1 MNEKVRKL
9 VTMAMVAALSIVLV
23 YVIHFPIFP
32 AASFLEYD
40 PADIPILIGTFAYGP
55 LAGVLLTVVVS
66 VIQGMTVSSGSG
78 LMGIAMHIFATSILV
93 LVAGNIYRVK
103 HTKKG
108 AVLAL
113 SKALAQEL
121 GPSGIRVNAICPGV
135 IQTDMC
141 ANVAPEVM
149 ESLREQ
155 TPIEKLGRPE
165 DVAQAMAY
173 LIDAPF
179 VTGQVLGVNGGF
191 VIT

>member
-1 MNEKVRKL
+1 METEN
-9 VTMAMVAALSIVLV
+9 ALQAPHQLQLDSRSRLHMTGVIEVESFDEATIVLTTTRGT
-23 YVIHFPIFP
+23 
-32 AASFLEYD
+32 
-40 PADIPILIGTFAYGP
+40 LIVRGEN
-55 LAGVLLTVVVS
+55 LHLQLLRLD
-66 VIQGMTVSSGSG
+66 GGE
-78 LMGIAMHIFATSILV
+78 
-93 LVAGNIYRVK
+93 
-103 HTKKG
+103 
-108 AVLAL
+108 VLAL